1 MADYITFYYKKTG
14 GLVKL
19 PNKKDLQ
26 NAVGVVEFIKSV
38 QSKNRFILGAK
49 DD

>member
-26 NAVGVVEFIKSV
+26 KVLAKLDS
-38 QSKNRFILGAK
+38 SKEEGELVK
-49 DD
+49 DALKLLVK